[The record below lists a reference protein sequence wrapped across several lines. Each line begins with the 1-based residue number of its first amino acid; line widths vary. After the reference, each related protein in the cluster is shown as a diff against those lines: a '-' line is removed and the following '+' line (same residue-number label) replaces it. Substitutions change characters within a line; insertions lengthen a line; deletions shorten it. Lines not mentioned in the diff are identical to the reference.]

1 VKYLEYDED
10 GNLSLIRD
18 ELAGRIYYSIDK
30 DAIVIE
36 ADGIEI
42 SVIEFWNMLTT
53 YEGFEIELKIKD

>member
-1 VKYLEYDED
+1 MKYLEYDEY

-18 ELAGRIYYSIDK
+18 ELAGRINYSIDK
-30 DAIVIE
+30 EAIVIE

-42 SVIEFWNMLTT
+42 SLSEFWNMLTT